1 MVIDKYS
8 VKGERVGQVELSD
21 AVFAGD
27 INDTLIYEY
36 IKVANA
42 NRRQGTHKTKERAEV
57 RGGGAKPWRQKGT
70 GRARSGTNRSPI
82 WVGGGT
88 VFGPRVR
95 SYKSAL
101 PKKIR
106 RKAFLSILSLKAR
119 QGAIKVVEDFS
130 IESGKTKDM
139 YTVLKTLE
147 VTRGL
152 FVSHDDDEKTKRSLK
167 NIKDVSYNN
176 VGRLSGR
183 DLFYT
188 KSLLLTESAVDAINK
203 RFV

>member
-8 VKGERVGQVELSD
+8 IKGEKIGQVELSD
-21 AVFAGD
+21 SVFAGD
-27 INDTLIYEY
+27 INNTVIYEY
-36 IKVANA
+36 IKAANA
-42 NRRQGTHKTKERAEV
+42 NLRQGTHKTKERAEV

-95 SYKSAL
+95 SYRIEL

-119 QGAIKVVEDFS
+119 QGAIKVVENFS
-130 IESGKTKDM
+130 IETGKTKDM
-139 YTVLKTLE
+139 FSVLKSLG
-147 VTRGL
+147 VTRGV
-152 FVSHDDDEKTKRSLK
+152 FVAHNDDEMIKRSLR
-167 NIKDVSYNN
+167 NIQDVKFNN
-176 VGRLSGR
+176 ADRLSGR
-183 DLFYT
+183 DLFYS
-188 KSLLLTESAVDAINK
+188 KNLLLTESAVEAINK
-203 RFV
+203 SFA